1 MKLLV
6 IDDNEEIREMIS
18 FFCTSIRVD
27 CTVVNDG
34 KKGLE
39 AIHKNNEFDLILLDV
54 GMPDFSGVDIVNS
67 LKLDGVLESKNVVI
81 MTASSDTKI
90 QDEIKNSG
98 VKDILKKPYSL
109 EELTELIE
117 KFRKEV

>member
-1 MKLLV
+1 
-6 IDDNEEIREMIS
+6 
-18 FFCTSIRVD
+18 
-27 CTVVNDG
+27 
-34 KKGLE
+34 
-39 AIHKNNEFDLILLDV
+39 
-54 GMPDFSGVDIVNS
+54 
-67 LKLDGVLESKNVVI
+67 VVI

-90 QDEIKNSG
+90 QDEIRNSG

>member
-6 IDDNEEIREMIS
+6 IDDNEEIREMVS

-27 CTVVNDG
+27 CTMVNDR

-39 AIHKNNEFDLILLDV
+39 VIHQNDEFDLILLDV

-67 LKLDGVLESKNVVI
+67 LKQDGVLESKNVVI
-81 MTASSDTKI
+81 VTASSDTKI
-90 QDEIKNSG
+90 QDEIRNSG

-109 EELTELIE
+109 KELTELIE